1 MDSSK
6 TLLLIPGIIYG
17 VGLVSLLNA
26 FRAKIYWEIAV
37 MAVLMF
43 FTLILN
49 WFLFSQQLDTVAH
62 KLGIYTL
69 LMVSPLLFTR
79 ACNMLVPSEAQLDT
93 KAHYF
98 DIRRNF
104 YLLLAGHTSVNI
116 LIQFLVFDDGLNG
129 FRFIGVAVLFTCAI
143 YNKIWLRIVMMAMF
157 YLIFAYIFIT
167 TGKYLIPQV

>member
-1 MDSSK
+1 
-6 TLLLIPGIIYG
+6 
-17 VGLVSLLNA
+17 VGLVALLKV
-26 FRAKIYWEIAV
+26 FRPKIYWEITA
-37 MAVLMF
+37 MAVLLF

-62 KLGIYTL
+62 RLGIYTL
-69 LMVSPLLFTR
+69 LMFSPLLFTR
-79 ACNMLVPSEAQLDT
+79 ACNVLVPSENQLDT

-98 DIRRNF
+98 DIRKNF

-129 FRFIGVAVLFTCAI
+129 FRFIGVAVLFTCAF
-143 YNKIWLRIVMMAMF
+143 YNKLWLRMVMMAMF

-167 TGKYLIPQV
+167 TGKYLIPQI